1 MVHIPWEFVQAEVD
15 KALAN
20 LPEGKKVKLEI
31 ESPDGLHDS
40 KGVKSFNIKI
50 VDKEE

>member
-1 MVHIPWEFVQAEVD
+1 MAHIPWEFVQAEVD

-20 LPEGKKVKLEI
+20 LPEGKQVNLKI
-31 ESPDGLHDS
+31 ESNDG